1 MVLEKGIIPPN
12 ANFENINP
20 RIDANFLNL
29 KVSGSHPPND
39 KTVLESCLTS
49 EHQFPTENTP
59 WPCSGLRRA
68 SIASFGF
75 GGSNSHVVLDD
86 AYNYLNSRGLEGIH
100 STIPT
105 PPNYN
110 RTQTGDFSHNG
121 SVMNGHSNGS
131 SARTVNGHCLANG
144 KQAYTIGSEITNTN
158 GKHMTP
164 VVKGP
169 QERLV
174 ILSAADEQGIKRLA
188 EAYES
193 HFKML
198 DGAVASETSLDD
210 LCYTLCARRSSL
222 TWKSY
227 ALVDSVGTLK
237 TLGSI
242 LSRPVSSRRNAKTAF
257 VFTGQGAQ
265 YQNMGRSLISY
276 PAFRATIERFD
287 EELALL
293 GCTWS
298 VSEVLERPDSPL
310 DINDPEVSQT
320 STTALQMALYDLL
333 QDLGVQA
340 SMVVG
345 HSSGEIAAAYASG
358 ALSLRSACKVS
369 YSRGTW
375 ASSLKFSRVETPGAM
390 MSVDLPEA
398 EMRRAIK
405 LFIARQPSPSIPY
418 IACIN
423 SPNNVTVSG
432 DEESIDA
439 LQVTL
444 DADKVRTRKLKT
456 GVAYHSP
463 HMGAIA
469 EEYAADLSLLEM
481 AEPVRGT
488 TKRPTMISSVSG
500 EYVRDLHGVC
510 TADYWVANLLSPVQF
525 SKAMSV
531 VSAEMDKKRTRR
543 LGEPK
548 LDVRDVV
555 EIGPHSALRRPILD
569 CLEHHGVAQARS
581 RYHSA
586 LSRGSPAVPS
596 VLNLVGELYAIGYP
610 VNVQKANEIGGRGPG
625 DLRLLTDLPYYPF
638 NHSKTY
644 WHEPAISRNARL
656 RNGAAIHELLGV
668 PVPDWNPLE
677 PRWRKFFDLNE
688 MPWIGHH
695 QVNGRIIYPAAGMVS
710 MALQGAQQV
719 ADRGRSIA
727 AYQVR
732 DAVFTAPISIGKADR
747 SEVQLHMRLDP
758 SHTDQHAT
766 SLDFRVYSMGE
777 TGWFQNCSGSV
788 QVLYQKDDENQNSAT
803 LRREQVFYQRKYAEA
818 LQRSTVKV
826 PAEKMY
832 DQFRSNGLQ
841 YGPAFQPLGDLAWD
855 GRNRAVGTIKCFRWD
870 GEYSQHDRQPH
881 IVHPTVLDGA
891 GQLPWVSLTAGAE
904 QVVVDG
910 AAVTR
915 IRHAWI
921 ASSGLS
927 YPESSHLNACC
938 TTSFRGLRGTDSSI
952 FALDAAG
959 KVVLRV
965 SGMETTAVGGD
976 ETGSRVHSPRKLCYE
991 MSYKPDLD
999 LLDSTGLQQ
1008 LVNAGLQTDPPPV
1021 SFYQDLELALF
1032 YFVTRALNTIELLN
1046 IRDTDMEPCIAKYVS
1061 WLRRQNT
1068 RYHSGDLPHS
1078 RPDWITRVQDDR
1090 TMEVLLDRLAAT
1102 NPEGQFLISVGRNL
1116 APIIRGQ
1123 VDPLEVM
1130 FESGLAS
1137 RHYEAVCDKIVC
1149 CSQLKNYL
1157 GALSHKDPQLRVL
1170 EVGAGTGS
1178 ITRHVLDGL
1187 AGRFAR
1193 YDYTDISGAFFEQAR
1208 EKFAGIKGVDY
1219 KVLDIEGDTA
1229 AQGFEPHSYDVVVAA
1244 WVLHATRDLA
1254 ATVANVRGLLRPGG
1268 KLVLLEITEPDLLRN
1283 GFAFGTL
1290 PGWWL
1295 STEPE
1300 RGWSP
1305 CLTEERWADVLV
1317 GNGFRGVDL
1326 VLPDYDSDL
1335 CHENSIL
1342 IATAGEDVA
1351 LDGASDGA
1359 PTEFT
1364 LVIAPGSSFQRDVAS
1379 ELQGHVEGLGNG
1391 SCSTVS
1397 IDDPGLVNFTHTV
1410 MIILAELGQAFLSK
1424 LDASSFSLLQ
1434 EILGKAQRV
1443 LWATSSAV
1451 SSSSFPEVQMVLGL
1465 ARVLFVERPGLSFV
1479 TLNFS
1484 SPAFD
1489 MDLFVRCIS
1498 RVMSETVAKK
1508 SLAGRDLEYVERDG
1522 TVLINRVRDCDEV
1535 NDEVYGKTHTMI
1547 RRQPISQSPPLA
1559 LSIPSSGL
1567 LDSVRWEEDARY
1579 HTDLGADEIEIEV
1592 QAVGVNF
1599 RDLLVVLGKYSDST
1613 VGCECAGVVTR
1624 AGANCDTLRPGDRV
1638 CACLIGC
1645 ANTHARC
1652 HYQLAAKIPDS
1663 VSTAEAA
1670 SLPCTGVTAYHS
1682 LVTLA
1687 RLSGGE
1693 SVLIHSATGG
1703 TGQMAVQIAQAVG
1716 AEVFVTVGNEDKRA
1730 LVRELYGLPDD
1741 HVLNSRDAGFAR
1753 DIYCATGGR
1762 GVDVVLN
1769 SLSGDSLLASWE
1781 CIAPFGRFV
1790 ELGKMDIEG
1799 NSRLPMERFSKNVT
1813 FHAVAVDHLAS
1824 QRPQVVGRALRAV
1837 LDMIGEGSMRV
1848 ASPLRLY
1855 PVSELEDAF
1864 RFMQSGKNTGKM
1876 VLTFSPSDIVPVS
1889 TLAFKP
1895 ALGSV

>member
-1 MVLEKGIIPPN
+1 M
-12 ANFENINP
+12 
-20 RIDANFLNL
+20 
-29 KVSGSHPPND
+29 
-39 KTVLESCLTS
+39 
-49 EHQFPTENTP
+49 
-59 WPCSGLRRA
+59 
-68 SIASFGF
+68 
-75 GGSNSHVVLDD
+75 
-86 AYNYLNSRGLEGIH
+86 
-100 STIPT
+100 
-105 PPNYN
+105 
-110 RTQTGDFSHNG
+110 
-121 SVMNGHSNGS
+121 MNGHSNGS
-131 SARTVNGHCLANG
+131 ASSRNGSSTNTVTGRGLANG
-144 KQAYTIGSEITNTN
+144 KHASTNGTEITSIN
-158 GKHMTP
+158 GKHGVP
-164 VVKGP
+164 RVEGP

-174 ILSAADEQGIKRLA
+174 VLSAADEQGIRRLA

-193 HFKML
+193 HFKKL
-198 DGAVASETSLDD
+198 EGARSETTLDD

-222 TWKSY
+222 PWKSY
-227 ALVDSVGTLK
+227 AVVDSLGALK

-242 LSRPVSSRRNAKTAF
+242 LSNPVSSRRNAKNAF

-265 YQNMGRSLISY
+265 YRNMGRSLISH

-287 EELALL
+287 EELARL

-298 VSEVLERPDSPL
+298 VSDVLERPDTPL
-310 DINDPEVSQT
+310 DINNPEVSQT

-375 ASSLKFSRVETPGAM
+375 ASSLKSSRAETPGAM

-405 LFIARQPSPSIPY
+405 LFIARHPSPSMPY

-423 SPNNVTVSG
+423 SPQNVTVSG
-432 DEESIDA
+432 DEASIDA

-469 EEYAADLSLLEM
+469 EEYATDLSHLEM
-481 AEPVRGT
+481 AEPAGGT
-488 TKRPTMISSVSG
+488 NRRPVMVSSVSG
-500 EYVRDLHGVC
+500 EHVRDIQGVC

-525 SKAMSV
+525 SKAMAA
-531 VSAEMDKKRTRR
+531 VSSEMDKKRTRR

-555 EIGPHSALRRPILD
+555 EVGPHSALRRPVLD

-586 LSRGSPAVPS
+586 LSRGGPAVPS

-610 VNVQKANEIGGRGPG
+610 VNVQGANEMGTRGPG
-625 DLRLLTDLPYYPF
+625 ALRLLTDLPYYPF

-677 PRWRKFFDLNE
+677 PRWRKFFDLSE
-688 MPWIGHH
+688 MPWVGHH
-695 QVNGRIIYPAAGMVS
+695 QVNGRVIYPAAGMVS

-719 ADRGRSIA
+719 ADRGRRIA

-732 DAVFTAPISIGKADR
+732 DAAFTAPISIGKADR

-788 QVLYQKDDENQNSAT
+788 QVLYQKDDENSSNSAT
-803 LRREQVFYQRKYAEA
+803 LQREEVFYQRKYAEA

-855 GRNRAVGTIKCFRWD
+855 GGNGAVGTIKCFRWD

-904 QVVVDG
+904 RVVVNG

-915 IRHAWI
+915 IRHAWV
-921 ASSGLS
+921 AGSGQS

-959 KVVLRV
+959 RVVLRV

-976 ETGSRVHSPRKLCYE
+976 ETGSLVHSPRKICYE
-991 MSYKPDLD
+991 MSYRPDLD
-999 LLDSTGLQQ
+999 LLDPGELHH

-1032 YFVTRALNTIELLN
+1032 YFVTRALKTIELLN

-1061 WLRRQNT
+1061 WLRRQMT

-1078 RPDWITRVQDDR
+1078 QPDWITRAQDDR
-1090 TMEVLLDRLAAT
+1090 AMEALLDRLAAT
-1102 NPEGQFLISVGRNL
+1102 DPEGEFLITVGRNL
-1116 APIIRGQ
+1116 VPIIRGEA
-1123 VDPLEVM
+1123 DPLAVM
-1130 FESGLAS
+1130 FESGLAR
-1137 RHYEAVCDKIVC
+1137 RHYEAVCDRSAC
-1149 CSQLKNYL
+1149 CAQLKNYL
-1157 GALSHKDPQLRVL
+1157 AALSHKDPQLRVL

-1178 ITRHVLDGL
+1178 ITGHVLGGL

-1208 EKFAGIKGVDY
+1208 ERFAGAGAVEY
-1219 KVLDIEGDTA
+1219 RVLDIEVDAA

-1268 KLVLLEITEPDLLRN
+1268 KLVLLEITEPGLLRN

-1295 STEPE
+1295 STEAE
-1300 RGWSP
+1300 RGWGP
-1305 CLTEERWADVLV
+1305 CLTEGRWADVLV
-1317 GNGFRGVDL
+1317 GNGFQGVDL
-1326 VLPDYDSDL
+1326 VLPDYDSEV

-1351 LDGASDGA
+1351 MGGMSDGA

-1364 LVIAPGSSFQRDVAS
+1364 FVVAPGSSFQRDVAS
-1379 ELQGHVEGLGNG
+1379 ELRGHIEGQGHG

-1397 IDDPGLVNFTHTV
+1397 IDDRGLVNCTHTV
-1410 MIILAELGQAFLSK
+1410 MIILAELGQPFLSK
-1424 LDASSFSLLQ
+1424 LDPSSFSLLQ
-1434 EILGKAQRV
+1434 EILGKARRV

-1489 MDLFVRCIS
+1489 TELFVRCIG
-1498 RVMSETVAKK
+1498 RVMSETVAKE

-1522 TVLINRVRDCDEV
+1522 TVLINRVRDCDEI
-1535 NDEVYGKTHTMI
+1535 NDEVHGKTHTMV

-1567 LDSVRWEEDARY
+1567 LDSVRWEEDPRY
-1579 HTDLGADEIEIEV
+1579 HTDLGPDEIEIEV
-1592 QAVGVNF
+1592 HAVGVNF
-1599 RDLLVVLGKYSDST
+1599 RDLLVALGKYSAGT

-1624 AGANCDTLRPGDRV
+1624 VGEDCDDTLRPGDRV

-1652 HYQLAAKIPDS
+1652 HYQLAVKIPDFLT
-1663 VSTAEAA
+1663 TAEAA

-1687 RLSGGE
+1687 GLSAGE

-1703 TGQMAVQIAQAVG
+1703 TGQMAVQIAQAAG

-1730 LVRELYGLPDD
+1730 LVRELYGLADD
-1741 HVLNSRDAGFAR
+1741 HVLNSRDAGGFAR

-1781 CIAPFGRFV
+1781 CVAPFGRFV

-1824 QRPQVVGRALRAV
+1824 QRPQAVGRALRAV

-1876 VLTFSPSDIVPVS
+1876 VLTFSPSDVVPVS
-1889 TLAFKP
+1889 TLALKP
-1895 ALGSV
+1895 APGSIYLPHGRETHDADLCRRG